1 MSEKETILLKRRF
14 LDLKKAADMRNI
26 PVFSD
31 FLNGYELDVLFSNP
45 QELPCGSFETF
56 GGHDFSERQMAA
68 FLPDALFFEF
78 TYPIQV
84 MEIKP
89 VLKKFADELNHRD
102 YLGALMNLG
111 IERSKIGDILIDDG
125 KAYVFCCEHIAPYIC
140 ENLYKIKHTQIQV
153 TISDYQDFSI
163 QPKFTEI
170 TGSVS
175 SIRLDSVLS
184 LAFNQS
190 RSSLTGQ
197 IQGGKVFVNDRLVT
211 SNGHP
216 LKEQDRITLRG
227 YGKFILESI
236 GGLSKKGK
244 TYITIKKYS

>member
-1 MSEKETILLKRRF
+1 MNDKDTILLKKRF
-14 LDLKKAADMRNI
+14 LDLQKAANMRNI
-26 PVFSD
+26 PTFSD
-31 FLNGYELDVLFSNP
+31 FLNGYELDILYSNP

-56 GGHDFSERQMAA
+56 GGHEFSERQMAV
-68 FLPDALFFEF
+68 FLPDALFFDF

-84 MEIKP
+84 LEIKP

-102 YLGALMNLG
+102 FLGAIMNLG

-125 KAYVFCCEHIAPYIC
+125 KAYVFCCEHIGPYIC
-140 ENLYKIKHTQIQV
+140 DNLYKIRHTQVQV
-153 TISDYQDFSI
+153 MVSGYEELHIE
-163 QPKFTEI
+163 PKFTEV

-175 SIRLDSVLS
+175 SIRLDSVLA

-190 RSSLTGQ
+190 RSSLTGF

-227 YGKFILESI
+227 HGKFILDSI

-244 TYITIKKYS
+244 TYVTIKKYS